1 MLYKADGYTYYKVP
15 VMNGTRLKNEAV
27 PDTCERVGMKAV
39 CTGRSLCTNNPER
52 CLETPL
58 SGDCSQPL
66 RTLTDVLCDGNPRRC
81 VLGPT
86 KGLFSAMRGFYGDCE
101 CGAIKSGGC
110 SNGCDMVS
118 GSPDVY
124 YAYCVMK

>member
-1 MLYKADGYTYYKVP
+1 ML
-15 VMNGTRLKNEAV
+15 NGTRLCKGAV

-39 CTGRSLCTNNPER
+39 CPGRSVCSNNPQR

-58 SGDCSQPL
+58 SGDCSNPL
-66 RTLTDVLCDGNPRRC
+66 TKLYRVLCDGKPQQC

-86 KGLFSAMRGFYGDCE
+86 KGLFGGMRGFNGHSE
-101 CGAIKSGGC
+101 CGSIKSGGC
-110 SNGCDMVS
+110 ANGCDMVS

-124 YAYCVMK
+124 YAFCVMN